1 MNILLV
7 AEESAGIQL
16 LQALARSAD
25 RIVAIMTSASA
36 KSKTSDVASVAK
48 GMGLDV
54 WPARRVREPELAA
67 ELRAARVDLML
78 NAHSLYLV
86 HDEVLRAP
94 SIGAFNLHPGPLP
107 RYAGLNCPS
116 WAIYRNELFYGVTVH
131 RMSPRIDAGA
141 IAYQTTF
148 EIEEEDTGLS
158 LSAKCI
164 RAGVPLM
171 LQLVQAA
178 RENPASIPAIEQDLS
193 QREYFGRGIP
203 RQGALVWSE
212 SARHLVAFVRAF
224 DYYPFPSPWGHPQA
238 QYEGRPI
245 GVVKAARTGIASRQ
259 VPGTLRPGSAGGVE
273 VATADEWVALGL
285 LHLGGRYVRAEK
297 VLNTG
302 ARLLDGD
309 GSAKPEP

>member
-1 MNILLV
+1 MC
-7 AEESAGIQL
+7 S
-16 LQALARSAD
+16 
-25 RIVAIMTSASA
+25 
-36 KSKTSDVASVAK
+36 SDLK

-54 WPARRVREPELAA
+54 WPAHRVREPELAA